1 MNLSFLA
8 VIILFSVPL
17 IFAYGESEYDIDFL
31 VYKGGQYLK
40 LFEYDEALFHFDLV
54 LSEEPDNVDALYYK
68 GAVLSGL
75 GKYEEAIRYYEQ
87 ALNIDPQK
95 QDAIIKLQD
104 ALLHNASYQF
114 GFLDG
119 VLEIKV
125 HDSKGELIAFLRSTK
140 IKALEHDMVENF
152 IEKWPVTKVITQD
165 NQKLAV
171 HQKEFLTQIEKTTIL
186 GFQEIPFS
194 ENVNIPLAA
203 TWHYQIPVEKGDV
216 ISYTYSIYRPLI

>member
-1 MNLSFLA
+1 M
-8 VIILFSVPL
+8 FSVPL
-17 IFAYGESEYDIDFL
+17 IFVYGESENDIDFL

-40 LFEYDEALFHFDLV
+40 LFQYDEALSYFDLV
-54 LSEEPDNVDALYYK
+54 LSEEPNNADALYYK

-75 GKYEEAIRYYEQ
+75 GKYEDAIKFYEQ

-95 QDAIIKLQD
+95 QDAILNLQD
-104 ALLHNASYQF
+104 TLLQNATYKF

-119 VLEIKV
+119 VLEVKV
-125 HDSKGELIAFLRSTK
+125 NDSKGELIAFLRATK
-140 IKALEHDMVENF
+140 IKALEHKIVENF
-152 IEKWPVTKVITQD
+152 VEKWPVTKVITLD

-171 HQKEFLTQIEKTTIL
+171 HQKEFLTLVEKTTIL
-186 GFQEIPFS
+186 GFHEIPYS
-194 ENVNIPLAA
+194 ENVDIPVAA

>member
-95 QDAIIKLQD
+95 QDALLNLQD

-119 VLEIKV
+119 VLEVKV
-125 HDSKGELIAFLRSTK
+125 HDSKGDLIAFLRATK

-152 IEKWPVTKVITQD
+152 IEKWPVTKVITQA
-165 NQKLAV
+165 NQKIAI

-186 GFQEIPFS
+186 GFHEIPFS
-194 ENVNIPLAA
+194 EKVNIPIAA

-216 ISYTYSIYRPLI
+216 VSYTYSIYRPLI